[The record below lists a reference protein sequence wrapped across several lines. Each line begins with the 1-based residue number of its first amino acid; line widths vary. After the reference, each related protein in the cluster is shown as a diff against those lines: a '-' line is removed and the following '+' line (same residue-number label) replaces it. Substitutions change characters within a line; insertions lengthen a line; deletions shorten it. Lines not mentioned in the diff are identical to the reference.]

1 MIDFSQE
8 RKEAKVARKKTIPLP
23 SRDEI
28 LVAPTSP
35 TMMSM
40 EYVVSVYPLGF
51 GFSKEG
57 NIAVFTNDYADSTDP
72 IYLEHIITP
81 KQLEKIIETA
91 QDILDNLGRH
101 TIGVKTK

>member
-1 MIDFSQE
+1 M
-8 RKEAKVARKKTIPLP
+8 ARKKTVPLP
-23 SRDEI
+23 KSDEI

-35 TMMSM
+35 SMLTM
-40 EYVVSVYPLGF
+40 EYVSSVYPLGF

-57 NIAVFTNDYADSTDP
+57 NVAVFTHDYADSTDP

-91 QDILDNLGRH
+91 QDVLDNLGRH
-101 TIGVKTK
+101 QLGLKSR